1 MDNVLACDSGILYV
15 PDGVDEASVRRQLLN
30 NFSIEIGAGL
40 GELKGDI
47 WRIGL
52 MGYSCNP
59 KNVITVLSALE
70 QILVKEGAKINEG
83 VAVKAATDHMDK
95 ENVLIG

>member
-1 MDNVLACDSGILYV
+1 M

-30 NFSIEIGAGL
+30 NFSIEIGAGH

-52 MGYSCNP
+52 MGCSCNP
-59 KNVITVLSALE
+59 KHVMTVLSGSLRSTKALRLKRRR
-70 QILVKEGAKINEG
+70 IIGAKRMHG
-83 VAVKAATDHMDK
+83 SV
-95 ENVLIG
+95 

>member
-1 MDNVLACDSGILYV
+1 MGKALQSGLEAMGLELHVEEKYRLPQLTSVRV

-30 NFSIEIGAGL
+30 NFSIEIRAGL

-52 MGYSCNP
+52 KSYSCNS
-59 KNVITVLSALE
+59 K
-70 QILVKEGAKINEG
+70 
-83 VAVKAATDHMDK
+83 M
-95 ENVLIG
+95 